1 MGSWSVGGIHL
12 ITQGQ
17 WVVEFRF
24 IICQNYSRA
33 LNKVST
39 IAVKKILGVLLFVM
53 HLKMSNEGLY

>member
-1 MGSWSVGGIHL
+1 MGPWQVGGIHL

-17 WVVEFRF
+17 WVVELRL

-39 IAVKKILGVLLFVM
+39 IAVKKTLGVLLFVM
-53 HLKMSNEGLY
+53 HLEMANEGLY

>member
-1 MGSWSVGGIHL
+1 MGSWSDGGIHL